1 MDQVRLEVRAS
12 MFTIEGDP
20 DAELPDG
27 PGGVV
32 LAGPEAIFVA
42 GRVAADAPTMLRIG
56 TSADAGDLVLAY
68 AGEVAT
74 PNGVLRVVNTEEDLL
89 AQVDVPTPSTRVAI
103 YLTNLVE
110 PDEILVAL

>member
-1 MDQVRLEVRAS
+1 

-27 PGGVV
+27 EGGVV

-42 GRVAADAPTMLRIG
+42 GRVEADAPTTFRIG

-74 PNGVLRVVNTEEDLL
+74 PNRVLRVVNTDEELL
-89 AQVDVPTPSTRVAI
+89 AQVDVPTTSTPVSI
-103 YLTNLVE
+103 YLTDLIE